1 MCGRRNTAANLLVSN
16 RMRSVLAVILL
27 ALTACATVPPT
38 PSIPADAVLTW
49 TKLPTEPFRGK
60 QDDIFFINARVGW
73 YVNGTGKIYKTTDGG
88 ATWTKQLDQP
98 GTYFRCIAFLDEKRG
113 FAANIGTE
121 YYPNVTD
128 TTPLYETRDGGATWT
143 AVTKITGPAVKGLCA
158 IWAKGRTVWAAG
170 RVGGPAFLMIS
181 KDGGETWTSS
191 DLSSQTGMILDI
203 LFFDDQNG
211 VLCGATSSSS
221 AQSHALILT
230 TADGGKT
237 WTKRYESARL
247 YEITWKAS
255 FPTRKVGYVTI
266 QNYNPDKAVSQR
278 YVAKSTDGGMTW
290 SEVPLVN
297 EHAVREF
304 GIGFADERT
313 GWVGTTTGGF
323 ETRDGGATW
332 KPVEMGKAVNKIRV
346 LEDVAYAIGVD
357 VYKLE
362 LGLTR

>member
-1 MCGRRNTAANLLVSN
+1 MRSLLPAVLLV
-16 RMRSVLAVILL
+16 
-27 ALTACATVPPT
+27 LTACSTGSTTT
-38 PSIPADAVLTW
+38 PAPKRTIAPDAVLQW

-60 QDDIFFINARVGW
+60 QDDIFFVSPAVGW

-88 ATWTKQLDQP
+88 ATWTKQLDKP

-113 FAANIGTE
+113 FAGTIGTE

-143 AVTKITGPAVKGLCA
+143 AVTNITGPAVKGLCA
-158 IWAKGRTVWAAG
+158 IWTKGRNVWAAG
-170 RVGGPAFLMIS
+170 RVGGPAFLMTS
-181 KDGGETWTSS
+181 NDGGETWQSV
-191 DLSSQTGMILDI
+191 DLSSQTAMILDI
-203 LFFDDQNG
+203 LFFDDRNG
-211 VLCGATSSSS
+211 VLCGATAAHS

-230 TADGGKT
+230 TSDGGRT
-237 WTKRYESARL
+237 WTKRYESERL
-247 YEITWKAS
+247 FEITWKAS
-255 FPTRKVGYVTI
+255 FPTRNTGYVTI

-278 YVAKSTDGGMTW
+278 YVAKSTDGGITW

-313 GWVGTTTGGF
+313 GWVGTTTGGY

-332 KPVEMGKAVNKIRV
+332 KAVEMGKAVNKIRV
-346 LEDVAYAIGVD
+346 LDGSVAYAIGVD
-357 VYKLE
+357 VYKLVIP
-362 LGLTR
+362 